1 MHGAQPFSPV
11 KVFFISPSH
20 SLAVSTCTEV
30 FYSNLVKLNLFANNL
45 CLNWRQIIRFF
56 LLFLISVCLQLFHFW
71 ETSHL
76 TLHLMKRYVAYRK
89 GVWLITGMRSKG
101 LISREDRRELLAKLL
116 RITTAGGGRGG
127 GESQGGDVDCQGGE
141 KRHSGQKS

>member
-101 LISREDRRELLAKLL
+101 LISREDRRELLPQSKYLCA
-116 RITTAGGGRGG
+116 RRVEGGGHGALAAVPAPG
-127 GESQGGDVDCQGGE
+127 SCQ
-141 KRHSGQKS
+141 KQLS

>member
-1 MHGAQPFSPV
+1 M

-45 CLNWRQIIRFF
+45 CLNWRQIIPF
-56 LLFLISVCLQLFHFW
+56 LPALSYSGVLATISLLGDF
-71 ETSHL
+71 TSHPSL
-76 TLHLMKRYVAYRK
+76 DEYICCVQE
-89 GVWLITGMRSKG
+89 GG
-101 LISREDRRELLAKLL
+101 LVDHWDEGRRFDKSRGRRELLAKLL

-127 GESQGGDVDCQGGE
+127 GKSQGGDFDC
-141 KRHSGQKS
+141 